1 MRSDYDIYSG
11 YDAGFIPAREC
22 ACGEAHL
29 VAKDRPRRRSL
40 HIYDD
45 GLHRDSL
52 VRVVSLLSDEVVAVE
67 RIRPLGSDRPVGL
80 VSIASLRPVG
90 RSDLRTVRRHI
101 RAAEAADRAGDWQ
114 HEDHHRG
121 MALRMCGLCHS

>member
-1 MRSDYDIYSG
+1 M
-11 YDAGFIPAREC
+11 
-22 ACGEAHL
+22 
-29 VAKDRPRRRSL
+29 
-40 HIYDD
+40 
-45 GLHRDSL
+45 
-52 VRVVSLLSDEVVAVE
+52 E